1 MNRKAFDHAVRA
13 AAAVL
18 GEDEILVIGSQAVR
32 ATVSGRLPP
41 EAERSIEAGVA
52 AFDDPDGRKADLI
65 DGSIGEAS
73 VFHERFGYYAQGVSQ
88 TAAVLPD
95 GWRDRLVRYE
105 SPATHGVV
113 AWCLEIH
120 DLWLSKAV
128 AMREK
133 DVGFCRA
140 LAQRRLVKAETLR
153 DRLADLSGIAE
164 AQRALIA
171 SFIDSVSGVLDRHS
185 GRRA

>member
-13 AAAVL
+13 AGAVL
-18 GEDEILVIGSQAVR
+18 GENEVLVIGSQAIH
-32 ATVSGRLPP
+32 ATISRNLPP
-41 EAERSIEAGVA
+41 EAERSIEADVA
-52 AFDDPDGRKADLI
+52 ALNDPDERKADLI

-73 VFHERFGYYAQGVSQ
+73 MFHETFGYYAQGVSQ
-88 TAAVLPD
+88 TTAVLPE

-105 SPATHGVV
+105 SPSTNGVV

-133 DVGFCRA
+133 DIDFCRA
-140 LAQRRLVKAETLR
+140 LAERRLVKGDTLR
-153 DRLADLSGIAE
+153 QRLVDLAGIAE
-164 AQRALIA
+164 AQRAQIA
-171 SFIDSVSGVLDRHS
+171 RFIDSVSGS
-185 GRRA
+185 